1 MENKQAYKIATV
13 TFNALKKANLLAT
26 QKGQSD
32 LIKDTIFRAIKSIT
46 IEALIA
52 HAQPA
57 TKASSKSTADKT
69 VDSKENIEEFELSHR
84 LATDKTYARG
94 YLIKE
99 LVRQTSN
106 NNASAAKELR
116 DILQIGSATDDLQI
130 ELVDYE
136 NAVLECP
143 GCGVSL
149 LAPESVG

>member
-32 LIKDTIFRAIKSIT
+32 LIKDTIYRAIKSIT

-52 HAQPA
+52 HAQHD
-57 TKASSKSTADKT
+57 TKADSKGT
-69 VDSKENIEEFELSHR
+69 VDSKEKEGEFELSHR
-84 LATDKTYARG
+84 LATDKVYARG

-116 DILQIGSATDDLQI
+116 DILQIGSATDELQI

-143 GCGVSL
+143 ECGISL

>member
-32 LIKDTIFRAIKSIT
+32 LIKDTIYRAIKSIT

-52 HAQPA
+52 HAQP
-57 TKASSKSTADKT
+57 TSKASSKSTVT
-69 VDSKENIEEFELSHR
+69 DSKENIEEFELSHR
-84 LATDKTYARG
+84 LATDKVYARG

-116 DILQIGSATDDLQI
+116 DILQIGSATDELQI

-136 NAVLECP
+136 NAVLDCP
-143 GCGVSL
+143 ECGVSL
-149 LAPESVG
+149 LAPECVG